1 VFFYAVIA
9 LSCALPLDAARPIA
23 VAAWLGAIVVAMSP
37 PR

>member
-1 VFFYAVIA
+1 VFFYAVVP
-9 LSCALPLDAARPIA
+9 LYCALPLDAARPIA